1 MDSTLRAMTGVTAL
15 ALGLTMVAGCSRAEA
30 PATPA
35 QPAATAASTPAQ
47 PSRHHFVKQGA
58 GKIYK
63 RDLLD
68 TELKLSAPMTEGRFT
83 YIDEVWF
90 PGFKVGPHFHHSHAE
105 TFYILSGRVEWTVNG
120 ETHEMGP
127 GDLVFIPPDTVH
139 STRVIGNENM
149 RTLMIFQPG
158 GHEIHLEDEQKYTAE
173 QRATPEILE
182 LLRSHHD
189 YNPTDALKDVHVAVP
204 PPPPA
209 PGTAGPRG
217 VRPVRKA
224 PYPIKQRF
232 VLHDQGETFTPKD
245 EISTVKL
252 NSEDTDG
259 RYSLLD
265 ETWKPGMSAGPHT
278 HQWHAE
284 VFYIKEG
291 QVEWTVGGET
301 QTLGPGDLV
310 YIPPNTVHSTKVL
323 GDKDLKV
330 VFLYNPAGYE
340 YYWRREAQF
349 TPEQREDP
357 QTRQMLEAEQDFHPA
372 K

>member
-1 MDSTLRAMTGVTAL
+1 MESTGATKCMTAL
-15 ALGLTMVAGCSRAEA
+15 ILGLALAGCSTMEA
-30 PATPA
+30 PATSA
-35 QPAATAASTPAQ
+35 RQGAATQTAIAQ

-58 GKIYK
+58 GKMYK

-105 TFYILSGRVEWTVNG
+105 TFYVLSGRVEWTVNG
-120 ETHEMGP
+120 ETHQMGT
-127 GDLVFIPPDTVH
+127 GDLVYIPPDTVH
-139 STRVIGNENM
+139 STKVIGDENV

-182 LLRSHHD
+182 LLRSRHD
-189 YNPTDALKDVHVAVP
+189 YNPTDAVKEAQIANP

-209 PGTAGPRG
+209 PGTQGPRG
-217 VRPVRKA
+217 IRPVRKA

-232 VLHDQGETFTPKD
+232 VMHDQGETFTPKN

-252 NSEDTDG
+252 TAEDTDG

-265 ETWKPGMSAGPHT
+265 ETWMPGMSAPPHL
-278 HQWHAE
+278 HEWHAE

-291 QVEWTVGGET
+291 QVEWKVGGET
-301 QTLGPGDLV
+301 QTLGPGDLL
-310 YIPPNTVHSTKVL
+310 YIPPNTVHSTKVV
-323 GDKDLKV
+323 GDKPLKV
-330 VFLYNPAGYE
+330 VFLFNPGGYE
-340 YYWRREAQF
+340 YYWRRQAQF
-349 TPEQREDP
+349 SPKQLEQPE
-357 QTRQMLEAEQDFHPA
+357 TRQLLRSEQDFRPA
-372 K
+372 E